1 MKEKNNRYV
10 IRGNKWVVKTVPS
23 TKQIEEK
30 PTNISIEC
38 KICSRMADK
47 FVRIVRIDS
56 DGSNAY
62 LNGICCDRCVFT
74 WKAVRG
80 MYIIDGN
87 NKVIT
92 PETITL
98 GQVIPTN
105 DKGWLDDIGK
115 GEQFIKDR
123 DRYRNSVMNM
133 IRINKALGTYMPTY
147 KQEMEQKI
155 QQGTYLIDELDDDL
169 KREIYKRIKSGEIKI

>member
-38 KICSRMADK
+38 KICSRMVDK

-56 DGSNAY
+56 DGSKAY
-62 LNGICCDRCVFT
+62 LNGICCGRCVFT
-74 WKAVRG
+74 HRFEAEY
-80 MYIIDGN
+80 MLIDKD
-87 NKVIT
+87 NKVIM
-92 PETITL
+92 PETIII

-123 DRYRNSVMNM
+123 DRYRASVMNM
-133 IRINKALGTYMPTY
+133 IRINKAFGVYMPTF
-147 KQEMEQKI
+147 KQEIEHKI
-155 QQGTYLIDELDDDL
+155 RTMDYLPIEVR
-169 KREIYKRIKSGEIKI
+169 REIYKRIKSGELKI